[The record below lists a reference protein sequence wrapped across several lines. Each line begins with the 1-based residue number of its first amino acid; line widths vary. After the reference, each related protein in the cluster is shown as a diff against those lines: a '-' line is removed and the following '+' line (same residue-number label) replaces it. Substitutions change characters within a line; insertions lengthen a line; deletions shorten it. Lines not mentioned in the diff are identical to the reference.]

1 MVLVEELDGEAY
13 AALGAAA
20 AGPAEAAAAAAAA
33 EGEEPGPGDA
43 PAEGGGG
50 ASKAEAETRK
60 RKLAERKEKRK
71 KQKQKQKQKRAQAKD
86 AVAAGGAAETAEA
99 GASGRT
105 EAGGG
110 AAEAEE
116 DRWGDFELDA
126 AVGQQLRRL
135 GFREP
140 TPVQAEALPLVLR
153 DGKDVVAAAQTG
165 SGKTLAFGLPI
176 VDSILRERRAP
187 AGAPGGLRALI
198 LTPTRELAIQV
209 KDHIE
214 AVAKPLGVHAISIVG
229 GMAHE
234 KQERQLAKGPPIVIA
249 TPGRLW
255 EYMERNEAHLRDL
268 AALRYF
274 VIDEADRM
282 VEHGH
287 FAEVAYIL
295 ERVNLTPAKE
305 SGRRTLIFSAT
316 LTLPPS
322 MLKAKGKARKNI
334 PSLQNLMRRV
344 QFREKP
350 AIVDLTT
357 VKKTASGLHE
367 AALRCA
373 DDGQAE
379 SHLYVFL
386 ATTEGHTIVFCNSIS
401 SIRRLASLLKIL
413 GMPVGVLHA
422 EQQQRQRLKALDA
435 FKAGKCSVLLATDV
449 AARGLDITG
458 VKCVLQFHIPKS
470 ADTYIHRAGRTARAG
485 GSGISVVFVRPKE
498 AGSYHT
504 LCRKLGRTE
513 LLPEFPLDRSILA
526 KVHQRANLAKKIDT
540 ILRKHKKKDFQKE
553 WEKRQ
558 AAAAEI
564 ILDEEGDEEG
574 ERAARGRELAECRA
588 LQTRLSGLLVEP
600 LARNVGNNKFLA
612 GRGGVAAGMAL
623 QSARKKA
630 RKQQTRKKGKGVPFV
645 LGRQGKGALELLVER

>member
-43 PAEGGGG
+43 PPEGGGG

-71 KQKQKQKQKRAQAKD
+71 KQKQKQKKKKAQAKD
-86 AVAAGGAAETAEA
+86 AVAAGGAAEAAEA
-99 GASGRT
+99 GASGRA

-282 VEHGH
+282 VEFGH

-379 SHLYVFL
+379 SHLYAFL

-526 KVHQRANLAKKIDT
+526 KVHQRVNLAKKIDT

-553 WEKRQ
+553 WEQRQ

-630 RKQQTRKKGKGVPFV
+630 RKQQARKKGKGVPFV